1 MTSKKIIVFLIL
13 LFSVSFLSKSYAIHS
28 QECGDV
34 QLVVKISDVIVYG
47 EIVKV
52 EAKEVRHGIIITLV
66 NVKVDKYIKG
76 EGRSSIVLKLPGGC
90 IEAYCMGVSGIPVF
104 HVGQKGYLYL
114 SKSQSDDYASHEYYR
129 PICGYGVVKALL
141 E

>member
-1 MTSKKIIVFLIL
+1 MTSKQIIVFLIL
-13 LFSVSFLSKSYAIHS
+13 LFSVFFLSKTYAIHS

-47 EIVKV
+47 EVVKV
-52 EAKEVRHGIIITLV
+52 ETKEVKKGQIYTLV
-66 NVKVDKYIKG
+66 NVKADKYIKG

-90 IEAYCMGVSGIPVF
+90 IEAYCMGVSGIPIF
-104 HVGQKGYLYL
+104 YVGQKGYLYL
-114 SKSQSDDYASHEYYR
+114 SKPQSDDYASHEYYR
-129 PICGYGVVKALL
+129 PVCGYGVVKAPL